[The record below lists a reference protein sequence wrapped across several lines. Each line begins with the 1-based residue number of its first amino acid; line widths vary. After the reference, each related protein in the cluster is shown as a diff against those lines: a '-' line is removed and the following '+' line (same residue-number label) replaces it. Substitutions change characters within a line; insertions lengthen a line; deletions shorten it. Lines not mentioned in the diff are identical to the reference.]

1 MVSIGELAGH
11 DLGRHTV
18 VYDDRDV
25 ILYNLAVGATGDEL
39 DLVYER
45 DLRALPTMAT
55 ALGLWAAERAGALGA
70 YDNSR
75 SLHVGQRLET
85 RDPLAPAGALDMTGA
100 VTAVHDKGSAALV
113 EVSVECTAFAATY
126 VLFVPDAG
134 GFGGERG
141 PRGASAE
148 PTGAPELSGE
158 LATDPRQA
166 LFYRLTGDRHPL
178 HVDPALARAVGFQRP
193 ILHGLCTL
201 GALALGLSRL
211 AGRHPADLAAL
222 DVRFSAPV
230 LPGDTLVLDAW
241 AGSPCPVRARV
252 AGTTVVAGSLDW
264 A

>member
-1 MVSIGELAGH
+1 MVTMGELAGY

-18 VYDDRDV
+18 AYDDRDV

-45 DLRALPTMAT
+45 DLRVLPTMAT

-75 SLHVGQRLET
+75 SLHVGQRLAT
-85 RDPLAPAGALDMTGA
+85 RGPLAPSGSLEMTGA
-100 VTAVHDKGSAALV
+100 VTAVYDKGSAALV
-113 EVSVECTAFAATY
+113 EVTVECVAFTATY
-126 VLFVPDAG
+126 VLFAPDAG

-141 PRGASAE
+141 ARSATVE
-148 PTGAPELSGE
+148 PTGAPELSG
-158 LATDPRQA
+158 AVGTDPRQA

-178 HVDPALARAVGFQRP
+178 HVDPALARAAGFPRP

-222 DVRFSAPV
+222 DARFSAPV

-241 AGSPCPVRARV
+241 AGSPRPVRARV
-252 AGTTVVAGSLDW
+252 DGTTVVAGSLDW